1 MKLQLIGGG
10 ALVALLSACG
20 SSPVYDPYY
29 PSGYQGSGYYGTG
42 YYGDRYAR
50 YDDWRVTSIEVLP
63 AGRAGGSTGAGAVI
77 GGIAGGVIG
86 HQIGSG
92 RGNDAATVAGAI
104 GGAIVGN
111 QIERN
116 RHVADAY
123 RVTVRGPNGNHET
136 YYMESLGAL
145 RVGDRVRVANG
156 TIYPIG

>member
-1 MKLQLIGGG
+1 MNRIQLIGGG
-10 ALVALLSACG
+10 ALAALLSACG
-20 SSPVYDPYY
+20 SSPVHDPYY
-29 PSGYQGSGYYGTG
+29 PSGYHGAG
-42 YYGDRYAR
+42 YYGDRYAYNR
-50 YDDWRVTSIEVLP
+50 YNDWTVTSIEVLP
-63 AGRAGGSTGAGAVI
+63 AGRSGSTGAGAVI

-111 QIERN
+111 EIEKN
-116 RHVADAY
+116 RRVADAY
-123 RVTVRGPNGNHET
+123 RVTVRGPNGNFET
-136 YYMESLGAL
+136 YYMESLGSL